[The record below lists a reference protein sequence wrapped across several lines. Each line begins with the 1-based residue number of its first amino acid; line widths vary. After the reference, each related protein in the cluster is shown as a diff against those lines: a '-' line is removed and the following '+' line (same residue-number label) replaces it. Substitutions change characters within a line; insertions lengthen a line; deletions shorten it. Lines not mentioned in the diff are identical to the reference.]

1 MHDTLTSRSWS
12 RRSNRTF
19 MELKCRYRTHPQ
31 QRSYGSN
38 RTFMELKFAQS
49 SRNPKDDGF

>member
-1 MHDTLTSRSWS
+1 
-12 RRSNRTF
+12 
-19 MELKCRYRTHPQ
+19 MELKSWNPHHQ
-31 QRSYGSN
+31 LENLESSN